1 MIKYL
6 FTIFLFSSFCAI
18 GQTNSK
24 TDSTESA
31 ITNIEM
37 EEKVGELLDRHIKLS
52 KKRKGILGWRLQIH
66 SDTDREKA
74 KKIRISFML
83 KFPEIPAYLDHKE
96 PYFKVTVGD
105 FYTRLEALK
114 VQNEIRRRYTS
125 YIVPSNINITE
136 D

>member
-37 EEKVGELLDRHIKLS
+37 EEKVGELLDRHIKLN

-136 D
+136 Y

>member
-6 FTIFLFSSFCAI
+6 FTIFLFSSFYAI

-31 ITNIEM
+31 LTNIEM
-37 EEKVGELLDRHIKLS
+37 EEKVGELLDRHIKLN
-52 KKRKGILGWRLQIH
+52 KKRKGMLGWRLQIH

-83 KFPEIPAYLDHKE
+83 KFPEIPAYLVHKE

-125 YIVPSNINITE
+125 YIVPSNINLA
-136 D
+136 DD

>member
-1 MIKYL
+1 M
-6 FTIFLFSSFCAI
+6 FSSFYAI

-37 EEKVGELLDRHIKLS
+37 EEKVGELLDRHIKLN
-52 KKRKGILGWRLQIH
+52 KKRKGMLGWRLQIH

-83 KFPEIPAYLDHKE
+83 KFPEIPAYLVHKE

-125 YIVPSNINITE
+125 YIVPSNINLA
-136 D
+136 DD

>member
-1 MIKYL
+1 M
-6 FTIFLFSSFCAI
+6 
-18 GQTNSK
+18 
-24 TDSTESA
+24 
-31 ITNIEM
+31 
-37 EEKVGELLDRHIKLS
+37 
-52 KKRKGILGWRLQIH
+52 LGWRLQIH

-83 KFPEIPAYLDHKE
+83 KFPEIPAYLVHKE

-125 YIVPSNINITE
+125 YIVPSNINLA
-136 D
+136 DD

>member
-6 FTIFLFSSFCAI
+6 FTIFLFSSFYAI

-37 EEKVGELLDRHIKLS
+37 EEKVGELLDRHIKLN
-52 KKRKGILGWRLQIH
+52 KKRKGMLGWRLQIH

-83 KFPEIPAYLDHKE
+83 KFPEIPAYLVHKE

-125 YIVPSNINITE
+125 YIVPSNINLA
-136 D
+136 DD

>member
-1 MIKYL
+1 
-6 FTIFLFSSFCAI
+6 
-18 GQTNSK
+18 
-24 TDSTESA
+24 
-31 ITNIEM
+31 M
-37 EEKVGELLDRHIKLS
+37 EEKVGELLDRHIKLN
-52 KKRKGILGWRLQIH
+52 KKRKGMLGWRLQIH

-83 KFPEIPAYLDHKE
+83 KFPEIPAYLVHKE

-125 YIVPSNINITE
+125 YIVPSNINLV
-136 D
+136 DD

>member
-1 MIKYL
+1 
-6 FTIFLFSSFCAI
+6 
-18 GQTNSK
+18 
-24 TDSTESA
+24 
-31 ITNIEM
+31 M
-37 EEKVGELLDRHIKLS
+37 EEKVGELVNRHIKLN

-66 SDTDREKA
+66 SDTDRGKA
-74 KKIRISFML
+74 KKVRLSFML

-105 FYTRLEALK
+105 FYTRLQALK
-114 VQNEIRRRYTS
+114 VQNEIRKKYTS

>member
-1 MIKYL
+1 MK
-6 FTIFLFSSFCAI
+6 
-18 GQTNSK
+18 K
-24 TDSTESA
+24 
-31 ITNIEM
+31 M
-37 EEKVGELLDRHIKLS
+37 MPKKVGELLNRHIKIN

-74 KKIRISFML
+74 KKVRLIFML
-83 KFPEIPAYLDHKE
+83 KFPEIHAYLDHKE

-114 VQNEIRRRYTS
+114 VQNEIRGRYTS

>member
-1 MIKYL
+1 MYKSL
-6 FTIFLFSSFCAI
+6 LTFFLFSPLFTF
-18 GQTNSK
+18 GQTNTK
-24 TDSTESA
+24 TDSVETA
-31 ITNIEM
+31 VTNIVTEK
-37 EEKVGELLDRHIKLS
+37 KVGELLNRHIKIN

-74 KKIRISFML
+74 KKVRLIFML
-83 KFPEIPAYLDHKE
+83 KFPEIHAYLDHKE

-114 VQNEIRRRYTS
+114 VQNEIRRRYAS
-125 YIVPSNINITE
+125 YIVPSIINITE

>member
-1 MIKYL
+1 MSKSL
-6 FTIFLFSSFCAI
+6 LAFFLFSSLFAF

-24 TDSTESA
+24 TDSSESA

-37 EEKVGELLDRHIKLS
+37 EEKVGELLDRHKKLN

-66 SDTDREKA
+66 SDTEREKA
-74 KKIRISFML
+74 KKVRLAFML

-105 FYTRLEALK
+105 FYTRLQALK
-114 VQNEIRRRYTS
+114 VKSEIRKKYTS
-125 YIVPSNINITE
+125 YIVPSNINITQ

>member
-1 MIKYL
+1 M
-6 FTIFLFSSFCAI
+6 FSSFYAI

-31 ITNIEM
+31 LTNIEM
-37 EEKVGELLDRHIKLS
+37 EEKVGELLDRHIKLN
-52 KKRKGILGWRLQIH
+52 KKRKGMLGWRLQIH

-83 KFPEIPAYLDHKE
+83 KFPEIPAYLVHKE

-125 YIVPSNINITE
+125 YIVPSNINLA
-136 D
+136 DD

>member
-37 EEKVGELLDRHIKLS
+37 EEKVGELLDRYIKLN

-83 KFPEIPAYLDHKE
+83 KFPEIHAYLDHKE

>member
-6 FTIFLFSSFCAI
+6 FTIFLFSSFYAI

-37 EEKVGELLDRHIKLS
+37 EEKVSELLDRHIKLN
-52 KKRKGILGWRLQIH
+52 KKRKGMLGWRLQIH

-83 KFPEIPAYLDHKE
+83 KFPEIPAYLVHKE

-125 YIVPSNINITE
+125 YIVPSNINLA
-136 D
+136 DD

>member
-37 EEKVGELLDRHIKLS
+37 EEKVGELLDRHIKLN

-83 KFPEIPAYLDHKE
+83 KFPEIHAYLDHKE

-114 VQNEIRRRYTS
+114 VQNEIRKKYTS
-125 YIVPSNINITE
+125 YIVPSNINIME

>member
-1 MIKYL
+1 
-6 FTIFLFSSFCAI
+6 
-18 GQTNSK
+18 
-24 TDSTESA
+24 
-31 ITNIEM
+31 
-37 EEKVGELLDRHIKLS
+37 
-52 KKRKGILGWRLQIH
+52 
-66 SDTDREKA
+66 
-74 KKIRISFML
+74 ML

-96 PYFKVTVGD
+96 PYFKVTVGA

>member
-1 MIKYL
+1 MKK
-6 FTIFLFSSFCAI
+6 TISVDKAYNDMRIDRLLRNHLGKIPQGLIEKNLRI
-18 GQTNSK
+18 GN
-24 TDSTESA
+24 
-31 ITNIEM
+31 
-37 EEKVGELLDRHIKLS
+37 IKLN
-52 KKRKGILGWRLQIH
+52 KKRKGMLGWRLQIH

-83 KFPEIPAYLDHKE
+83 KFPEIPAYLVHKE

-125 YIVPSNINITE
+125 YIVPSNINLA
-136 D
+136 DD

>member
-1 MIKYL
+1 M
-6 FTIFLFSSFCAI
+6 FSSFCAI

-37 EEKVGELLDRHIKLS
+37 EEKVGELLDLHIKLN

-74 KKIRISFML
+74 KKIKSCQYKILF
-83 KFPEIPAYLDHKE
+83 
-96 PYFKVTVGD
+96 G
-105 FYTRLEALK
+105 
-114 VQNEIRRRYTS
+114 
-125 YIVPSNINITE
+125 
-136 D
+136 

>member
-1 MIKYL
+1 M
-6 FTIFLFSSFCAI
+6 FSSFCAI

-37 EEKVGELLDRHIKLS
+37 EEKVGELLDRYIKLN

-74 KKIRISFML
+74 KKIRIPFML